1 MKRKVKRSL
10 AGMLALLLT
19 LAVAF
24 PVPVQARETV
34 AEAERILPRGLA
46 EEPEILPDPM
56 LQNRQMN
63 WKHWKNMTRQNFWFF
78 WKQG

>member
-34 AEAERILPRGLA
+34 AEAERILPGAGGRTGDFA
-46 EEPEILPDPM
+46 GSKCC
-56 LQNRQMN
+56 R
-63 WKHWKNMTRQNFWFF
+63 TGR
-78 WKQG
+78 

>member
-34 AEAERILPRGLA
+34 AEAERILPAGAGGRTGDFA
-46 EEPEILPDPM
+46 GSKCC
-56 LQNRQMN
+56 R
-63 WKHWKNMTRQNFWFF
+63 TGR
-78 WKQG
+78 